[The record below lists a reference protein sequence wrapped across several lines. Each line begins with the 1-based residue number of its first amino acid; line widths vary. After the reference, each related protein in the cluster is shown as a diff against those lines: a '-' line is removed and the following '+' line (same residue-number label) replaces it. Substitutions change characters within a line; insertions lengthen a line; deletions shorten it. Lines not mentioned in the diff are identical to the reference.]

1 MVVAGKPKREVKE
14 AQCLS
19 RTVNTWAAFLLLSSS
34 SPESAK
40 DLWTTLR
47 PTLSLPALLSLQ
59 YSCLE
64 NPWTEESGGL
74 QSMGSLGV
82 GHD

>member
-1 MVVAGKPKREVKE
+1 MIWIKISLNNLSTVDKSPVVD
-14 AQCLS
+14 LS
-19 RTVNTWAAFLLLSSS
+19 GEGNGT
-34 SPESAK
+34 P
-40 DLWTTLR
+40 
-47 PTLSLPALLSLQ
+47 LQ

-64 NPWTEESGGL
+64 IQWMEEPGGL

>member
-1 MVVAGKPKREVKE
+1 MLAARKPKREVKE

-19 RTVNTWAAFLLLSSS
+19 RIVNTWAACLLSSS

-47 PTLSLPALLSLQ
+47 PTLTLPTLLSGRH
-59 YSCLE
+59 SG
-64 NPWTEESGGL
+64 EERPSGGFCF
-74 QSMGSLGV
+74 SG
-82 GHD
+82 